1 MTTGQRIRELLKSLN
16 MSQDELAKRTG
27 YTDRSSIA
35 KIEADKCEL
44 TESKIKLFSEVLHTT
59 PAALIGIKENAP
71 MISEQNVAFEI
82 IGDVAAGYNHFAE
95 YVDDLGQVD
104 IPVSWLKGRSKTDY
118 FVLRVSGDSMFPA
131 YQDGDIVLILKQSV
145 MDYSGQIGVVLYDDN
160 KATLKR
166 VEFVQ
171 GESWMKLVPVNP
183 QFPPITIRDELLD
196 HCEILGIPRI
206 LLRRI

>member
-1 MTTGQRIRELLKSLN
+1 MTTGQRIRELRKSLN
-16 MSQDELAKRTG
+16 MSQDELAKQTG

-35 KIEADKCEL
+35 KIESDKCEL
-44 TESKIKLFSEVLHTT
+44 TESKIKLFSEVLRTT
-59 PAALIGIKENAP
+59 PAALMGIKENAP
-71 MISEQNVAFEI
+71 KISTQNIAFEI
-82 IGDVAAGYNHFAE
+82 LGDIAAGYNHFAE
-95 YVDDLGQVD
+95 YEDDLGQVD
-104 IPVSWLKGRSKTDY
+104 IPITWLKGRPKTDY
-118 FVLRVSGDSMFPA
+118 FVLRVSGDSMFPT
-131 YQDGDIVLILKQSV
+131 YQDGDIVLVLKQRV

-171 GESWMKLVPVNP
+171 GESWLKLVPVNP

-206 LLRRI
+206 LVRRI

>member
-1 MTTGQRIRELLKSLN
+1 MTTGQRIKQLRKSLN

-35 KIEADKCEL
+35 KIEADRCEL
-44 TESKIKLFSEVLHTT
+44 TEKKIKLFSEVLRTN
-59 PAALIGIKENAP
+59 PAALMGMTENAP
-71 MISEQNVAFEI
+71 MISEQNIAFEI
-82 IGDVAAGYNHFAE
+82 IGDIAAGYNHFAE
-95 YVDDLGQVD
+95 YEDELGQVD
-104 IPVSWLKGRSKTDY
+104 IPVSWLRGRQKTDY
-118 FVLRVSGDSMFPA
+118 FVLRVSGDSMFPT
-131 YQDGDIVLILKQSV
+131 YQDGDIVLVLKQRV

-171 GESWMKLVPVNP
+171 GESWLKLVPVNP

-206 LLRRI
+206 LVRRI

>member
-1 MTTGQRIRELLKSLN
+1 MTTGQRIKELRKSLN
-16 MSQDELAKRTG
+16 MSQDELAKQTG

-35 KIEADKCEL
+35 KIESDKCEL
-44 TESKIKLFSEVLHTT
+44 TESKIKLFSEVLRTT
-59 PAALIGIKENAP
+59 PAALMGIKENAP
-71 MISEQNVAFEI
+71 KISTQNIAFEI
-82 IGDVAAGYNHFAE
+82 LGDIAAGYNHFAE
-95 YVDDLGQVD
+95 YEDDLGQVD
-104 IPVSWLKGRSKTDY
+104 IPITWLRGRPKTDY

-131 YQDGDIVLILKQSV
+131 YQDGDIVLVLKQSV

-171 GESWMKLVPVNP
+171 GESWLKLVPVNP

-206 LLRRI
+206 LVRRI

>member
-1 MTTGQRIRELLKSLN
+1 MTTGQRIKELRKSLN
-16 MSQDELAKRTG
+16 MSQDELAKQTG

-35 KIEADKCEL
+35 KIESDKCEL
-44 TESKIKLFSEVLHTT
+44 TESKIKLFSEVLRTT
-59 PAALIGIKENAP
+59 PAALMGIKENSP
-71 MISEQNVAFEI
+71 KISTQNIAFEI
-82 IGDVAAGYNHFAE
+82 LGDIAAGYNHFAE
-95 YVDDLGQVD
+95 YEDDLGQVD
-104 IPVSWLKGRSKTDY
+104 IPITWLKGRPKTDY
-118 FVLRVSGDSMFPA
+118 FVLRVSGDSMFPT
-131 YQDGDIVLILKQSV
+131 YQDGDIVLVLKQRV

-171 GESWMKLVPVNP
+171 GESWLKLVPVNP

-206 LLRRI
+206 LVRRI